1 MVNGRRNV
9 QRSNKRKREHDAGV
23 VGSSSR
29 AIVPASSSKRQS
41 SAVLSGRLPKRRKI
55 AHSPF
60 SASPSTIAR
69 APVSI
74 GNTVRGFVSRCVDTP
89 NGKIVAGRDFMFT
102 PIGTGTVNT
111 WCLVGGAPLTPAA
124 FADSTLR
131 QYLQMYNKFR
141 FQKLVAHYIT
151 SSPTSANGDI
161 MFYYNKNRESVF
173 LNQTSGNLLPFVI
186 SDPNTVLG
194 PQWQNASAAFQVS
207 ANWKSCDYGIDA
219 VVADYADGDLF
230 LLSKTSTTDSPG
242 YVLFD
247 YIIEFAEPSITPRL
261 LTLPITRILWSQV
274 GMSLSQTTVNN
285 GSFFGVLGGVTNLS
299 GTVTTLPTGTIAG
312 DIFKVI
318 LDLTNS
324 TRVSNT
330 QFVVNPMV
338 GGDAFSGQT
347 NTQVFWQDG
356 TTIYATYAG
365 NGEFVFYPNAVSA
378 YSRIGPFLASGG
390 GAVSLVLQFWLSYV
404 GNFAAS
410 NINPTF

>member
-1 MVNGRRNV
+1 
-9 QRSNKRKREHDAGV
+9 
-23 VGSSSR
+23 
-29 AIVPASSSKRQS
+29 
-41 SAVLSGRLPKRRKI
+41 
-55 AHSPF
+55 
-60 SASPSTIAR
+60 
-69 APVSI
+69 
-74 GNTVRGFVSRCVDTP
+74 VDTP

-102 PIGTGTVNT
+102 PIGTGTVST

-261 LTLPITRILWSQV
+261 LALPITRILWSQV
-274 GMSLSQTTVNN
+274 GMSLTQTTTNT
-285 GSFFGVLGGVTNLS
+285 GSFFGILGGVANLS
-299 GTVTTLPTGTIAG
+299 GTVTTLPTGTVAG

-324 TRVSNT
+324 VRTLNT
-330 QFVVNPMV
+330 QFVVNPLV
-338 GGDAFSGQT
+338 GADSFSGQT

-378 YSRIGPFLASGG
+378 YTRIGPFLASGT
-390 GAVSLVLQFWLSYV
+390 GAVTLVLQFWLSYV
-404 GNFAAS
+404 GNFAAN